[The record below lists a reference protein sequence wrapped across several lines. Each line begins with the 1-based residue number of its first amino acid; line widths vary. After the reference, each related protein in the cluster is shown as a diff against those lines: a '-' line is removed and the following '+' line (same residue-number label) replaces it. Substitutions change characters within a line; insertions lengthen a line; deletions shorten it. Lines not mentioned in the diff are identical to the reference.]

1 MLLNLLLLF
10 SSRRRRKYDEQEM
23 IASQMGHSMMVL
35 DHLKQ
40 LVIDYDSC
48 RSKYQSLVNE
58 LGLLQNTAMY
68 QGYSLSVITT
78 AQNLVKEEINSCRK
92 WFDNPSKPSFN
103 GVFIW
108 KITDVQQKISKPSI
122 ENLFIKEFT
131 CLNQYTLDD
140 AEVERQRSIYSS
152 IFYSSS
158 SGYKMCSRLFLNGVN
173 TPKDTHLSIFFIL
186 MRHEYDAILTW
197 PFPFRVIFTLID
209 QSIDENGSHH
219 HSDSFWPDPT
229 SNCFQHPH
237 PQLEMS
243 EAYGIEEFFPLNQ
256 LKQHNHARY
265 ILNDTMFIK
274 IEIDFVSQSPSKT
287 VLIIIS
293 CRNQGSIWVP
303 GSEPNM

>member
-1 MLLNLLLLF
+1 
-10 SSRRRRKYDEQEM
+10 
-23 IASQMGHSMMVL
+23 MV
-35 DHLKQ
+35 HNRLKR
-40 LVIDYDSC
+40 LAIDYHSC

-58 LGLLQNTAMY
+58 LGLLQNTAMH
-68 QGYSLSVITT
+68 QEHSLSVIP
-78 AQNLVKEEINSCRK
+78 AAENSVKEEINSCRK
-92 WFDNPSKPSFN
+92 WFDNPLKPSFN

-108 KITDVQQKISKPSI
+108 KITDIQEKMSKPSI

-158 SGYKMCSRLFLNGVN
+158 SGYKMRSRLFLNGVN
-173 TPKDTHLSIFFIL
+173 TAKDTHLSIFFIL
-186 MRHEYDAILTW
+186 MRHDYDAILTW

-219 HSDSFWPDPT
+219 HSESFWPDPT
-229 SNCFQHPH
+229 SNCFQH

-265 ILNDTMFIK
+265 ILDDTMFIK
-274 IEIDFVSQSPSKT
+274 IEIDFINQSPSKT
-287 VLIIIS
+287 TLIIIS
-293 CRNQGSIWVP
+293 CRNQDSICMF
-303 GSEPNM
+303 SIEI